1 MKKGETEILGLLNP
15 RAKELGKSDEE
26 NKLMEKLDKLLGG
39 KDSYLDFLDRVDEK
53 IDEVSSSNEK
63 FEEFLKNDSLI
74 SKVEFNELIR
84 IVNKYWNLFKNGKPI
99 VLTISPFPPAIK
111 LNISKEIFNDFNTFF
126 KYFKNYGEDTDK
138 FMKKIREFIKNTRDF
153 EVYERIPP
161 EYILKYEY
169 VR

>member
-99 VLTISPFPPAIK
+99 VLTISPFAPAIK
-111 LNISKEIFNDFNTFF
+111 LNISKE
-126 KYFKNYGEDTDK
+126 
-138 FMKKIREFIKNTRDF
+138 
-153 EVYERIPP
+153 EVMI
-161 EYILKYEY
+161 
-169 VR
+169 